1 MDQLFIHTFVRPL
14 LMAVATAAALRL
26 FRIHKPSVQH
36 VAWTAVMFSMLM
48 VPAWTI
54 LRIQA
59 NLPILP
65 PVAAPAEPAR
75 NVPLSMATVAP
86 KTPATPVG
94 TQSAAAPISTS
105 SQHQPDW
112 RMLLLAIYLSG
123 VSFFLIRLA
132 VGTLLTVKVVRGAT
146 IQDGRLTSAVCA
158 SPATVGILQPVV
170 ILPTGWTKWPRK
182 QLEAVLLHERE
193 HARRHDPLIQWLAL
207 LNRAVFWFHPLAWW
221 LEHRLSALAEDCCD
235 DAVLAKGH
243 DAHDYSAYL
252 LDLARSVTNA
262 GARLLSAGMVATG
275 DRLLKRVRRICDS
288 SRPRRSSTLRVGL
301 ATASCVL
308 FCVVFSGFGLAHSTL
323 PSTQMNFRGPAVVL
337 LPVVESASSTR
348 QAESANSASGAVAPE
363 KSGAVRLS
371 SETLV
376 QSVGLEATQTS
387 QVGQP
392 NVAGITVT
400 GNRRVALETILN
412 HIHLKVGDT
421 LIPDTVMND
430 VRALYALGEFDDIR
444 VSTEAQ
450 GANSVIITFT
460 LKEKPPTRPELLIP
474 FIVRGASFTVLPTA
488 PSQNVY
494 VIKPKD
500 VLNIVV
506 WKEPVL
512 SGKVAVRPDGR
523 ISVPLL
529 QDVSA
534 AGLTPEQLKVE
545 LEQRLAS
552 FLERPNVTVIV
563 EEISSY
569 RVYVIGAVQKSGEVS
584 SEMPLTVVQAI
595 TMAGGFQD
603 SAADHEIRIIRS
615 DGTDASR
622 FVVNVSKV
630 TDGSDQPQNMYL
642 KNGDV
647 VFVR

>member
-1 MDQLFIHTFVRPL
+1 
-14 LMAVATAAALRL
+14 
-26 FRIHKPSVQH
+26 
-36 VAWTAVMFSMLM
+36 
-48 VPAWTI
+48 
-54 LRIQA
+54 
-59 NLPILP
+59 
-65 PVAAPAEPAR
+65 
-75 NVPLSMATVAP
+75 
-86 KTPATPVG
+86 
-94 TQSAAAPISTS
+94 
-105 SQHQPDW
+105 
-112 RMLLLAIYLSG
+112 
-123 VSFFLIRLA
+123 
-132 VGTLLTVKVVRGAT
+132 
-146 IQDGRLTSAVCA
+146 
-158 SPATVGILQPVV
+158 
-170 ILPTGWTKWPRK
+170 
-182 QLEAVLLHERE
+182 
-193 HARRHDPLIQWLAL
+193 
-207 LNRAVFWFHPLAWW
+207 
-221 LEHRLSALAEDCCD
+221 
-235 DAVLAKGH
+235 
-243 DAHDYSAYL
+243 
-252 LDLARSVTNA
+252 
-262 GARLLSAGMVATG
+262 
-275 DRLLKRVRRICDS
+275 
-288 SRPRRSSTLRVGL
+288 
-301 ATASCVL
+301 
-308 FCVVFSGFGLAHSTL
+308 
-323 PSTQMNFRGPAVVL
+323 MNFGGPAVVV
-337 LPVVESASSTR
+337 LPVGESASATR
-348 QAESANSASGAVAPE
+348 PTESANSASGAVGPE
-363 KSGAVRLS
+363 KSVSLS

-474 FIVRGASFTVLPTA
+474 FIVRGASFTVLPAA
-488 PSQNVY
+488 PSQSVY

-630 TDGSDQPQNMYL
+630 TDGSDQPQNIYL